1 MSKMLNTAQAA
12 IEWVADTRQRAVRLD
27 DEADALLAQLTLAAV
42 SESALKTTFSSQ
54 GCIGLYGHSQSAKAH
69 LLAAL
74 CCNATGKVNIV
85 TPDRSFDYFSH
96 INPGHAPTNMAIRF
110 TRDENPHDSEWPL
123 RLRLLS
129 EAELVQLFIAQF
141 SALPDN
147 RQVEKSIIEARL
159 EKWQTLRQRHPVPG
173 ITAHDVAAIGR
184 FWRSCVPAN
193 QQQIDDALWYQFATL
208 LPALDLTTR
217 ANAWALLWGEQPE
230 LTQQWLA
237 LAHTLQQTGHAQ
249 ELAAPL
255 SLLVDHFGL
264 PAESFLTQVA
274 LTSNNE
280 AQSDV
285 VVHPI
290 ENHQLLN
297 AVSLSL
303 SSLALLTREL
313 VLTVEDS
320 VLENVDLLDIPL
332 APDAHP
338 HPLWQAKLG
347 WMLEHYRQHLQPDVL
362 LICNAVSARAQTP
375 AITRKLL
382 GWVNDT
388 QPVHDAALPGVVWAI
403 TPQDARFSTQQNLDE
418 SVQQLMGKPG
428 LHWGTL
434 QALDKHS
441 LQRLVEWLTQATSP
455 QQRQARLTSLREQHQ
470 QCIRETLKSWINPAQ
485 AESDSH
491 ESVIRQLQAQAAK
504 HGELLDGLLPPMR
517 IFESLLRIQQPR
529 EEQVSGLFN
538 EEIDL
543 FAEVRDTLHS
553 PESQET
559 GYQAHKMWI
568 NHVRQWCRDENN
580 ARRLRLD
587 SRTLRQVAD
596 ILVTTSYRLEM
607 PQRLQRIMQRENVCA
622 AQLHADIGDFIT
634 WLGFADVAEE
644 QRPASRIQK
653 GSAIF
658 SAPKQSPML
667 RLTKLDEQPSHG
679 ASRYVYDWLVALYT
693 RANENAG
700 YQHPQDVSET
710 DKKRLDALLFS

>member
-12 IEWVADTRQRAVRLD
+12 IEWVTETRQRSVRLD
-27 DEADALLAQLTLAAV
+27 DEADALLTQLTLAAV
-42 SESALKTTFSSQ
+42 NESALTATFSAR
-54 GCIGLYGHSQSAKAH
+54 GCVGLYGHSQSAKAH

-74 CCNATGKVNIV
+74 CSNANGKVNIV

-110 TRDENPHDSEWPL
+110 TREDNPLNSEWPL

-129 EAELVQLFIAQF
+129 EAELVQLFITQF
-141 SALPDN
+141 CALPDN

-159 EKWQTLRQRHPVPG
+159 EKWQTLRQRHPVQG
-173 ITAHDVAAIGR
+173 ITAQDVAAIGR
-184 FWRSCVPAN
+184 FWCSCVPVN
-193 QQQIDDALWYQFATL
+193 QQQIDDALWHQFATL

-237 LAHTLQQTGHAQ
+237 LAHTLQQTGNAQ

-264 PAESFLTQVA
+264 PAESFLTQAA
-274 LTSNNE
+274 LHGSE

-297 AVSLSL
+297 AVSLSQT
-303 SSLALLTREL
+303 SLALLTREL
-313 VLTVEDS
+313 VLTVEDT

-332 APDAHP
+332 APDAHS

-362 LICNAVSARAQTP
+362 LICNAVSTRAQTP
-375 AITRKLL
+375 TITRKLL

-434 QALDKHS
+434 QALDNHS

-470 QCIRETLKSWINPAQ
+470 QRIRETLMSWINTRDDA
-485 AESDSH
+485 SGSS
-491 ESVIRQLQAQAAK
+491 ESVIRQLQSQAAK
-504 HGELLDGLLPPMR
+504 HGDLLEGLLPPMR
-517 IFESLLRIQQPR
+517 LFESLLRVHQPR
-529 EEQVSGLFN
+529 EEQVNGLFN

-543 FAEVRDTLHS
+543 FAEVRDMPHS
-553 PESQET
+553 PESKET
-559 GYQAHKMWI
+559 GYLAHKMWI

-580 ARRLRLD
+580 ARRLGLD
-587 SRTLRQVAD
+587 PRTLRQVAD
-596 ILVTTSYRLEM
+596 ILVTTSYRLDM
-607 PQRLQRIMQRENVCA
+607 PQRLQHIMQRENVCA

-634 WLGFADVAEE
+634 WLGFANVAEE

-653 GSAIF
+653 GAAIF
-658 SAPKQSPML
+658 SAPKQQPMS
-667 RLTKLDEQPSHG
+667 RLAKLAEQPSHG

-693 RANENAG
+693 RANENVG
-700 YQHPQDVSET
+700 YQHPQDVTEA
-710 DKKRLDALLFS
+710 DKKRLDTLLSV

>member
-12 IEWVADTRQRAVRLD
+12 IEWVTESRQHSVRLD
-27 DEADALLAQLTLAAV
+27 DEADALLTQLTLAAV
-42 SESALKTTFSSQ
+42 NESALTATFSAR
-54 GCIGLYGHSQSAKAH
+54 GCVGLYGHSQSAKAH

-74 CCNATGKVNIV
+74 CSNANGKVNIV
-85 TPDRSFDYFSH
+85 TPDRRFDYFSH

-110 TRDENPHDSEWPL
+110 TREDNPLNSEWPL

-129 EAELVQLFIAQF
+129 EAELVQLFITQF
-141 SALPDN
+141 CALPDN

-159 EKWQTLRQRHPVPG
+159 EKWQTLRQRHPVQG
-173 ITAHDVAAIGR
+173 ITAQDVAAIGR
-184 FWRSCVPAN
+184 FWCSCVPVN
-193 QQQIDDALWYQFATL
+193 QQQIDDALWHQFATL

-237 LAHTLQQTGHAQ
+237 LAHTLQQTGNAQ

-264 PAESFLTQVA
+264 PAESFLTQAA
-274 LTSNNE
+274 LHGSE

-297 AVSLSL
+297 AVSLSQT
-303 SSLALLTREL
+303 SLALLTREL
-313 VLTVEDS
+313 VLTVEDT

-332 APDAHP
+332 APDAHS

-362 LICNAVSARAQTP
+362 LICNAVSTRAQTP
-375 AITRKLL
+375 TITRKLL

-434 QALDKHS
+434 QALDNHS

-470 QCIRETLKSWINPAQ
+470 QRIRETLMSWINTRDN
-485 AESDSH
+485 ESGSS
-491 ESVIRQLQAQAAK
+491 ESVIRQLQSQAAK
-504 HGELLDGLLPPMR
+504 HGELLEGLLPPMR
-517 IFESLLRIQQPR
+517 LFESLLRVHQPR
-529 EEQVSGLFN
+529 EEQVNGLFN

-543 FAEVRDTLHS
+543 FAEVRDMPHS
-553 PESQET
+553 PESKET
-559 GYQAHKMWI
+559 GYLAHKMWV

-580 ARRLRLD
+580 ARRLGLD
-587 SRTLRQVAD
+587 PRTLRQVAD
-596 ILVTTSYRLEM
+596 ILVTTSYRLDM
-607 PQRLQRIMQRENVCA
+607 PQRLQHIMQRENVCA

-634 WLGFADVAEE
+634 WLGFANVAEE

-653 GSAIF
+653 GAAIF
-658 SAPKQSPML
+658 SAPKQQPMS
-667 RLTKLDEQPSHG
+667 RLAKLEEQPSHG

-693 RANENAG
+693 RANENVG
-700 YQHPQDVSET
+700 YQHPQDVTEA
-710 DKKRLDALLFS
+710 DKKRLDTLLSV

>member
-12 IEWVADTRQRAVRLD
+12 IEWVTETRQRSVRLD
-27 DEADALLAQLTLAAV
+27 DEADALLTQLTLAAV
-42 SESALKTTFSSQ
+42 NESALTATFSAR
-54 GCIGLYGHSQSAKAH
+54 GCVGLYGHSQSAKAH

-74 CCNATGKVNIV
+74 CSNANGKVNIV

-110 TRDENPHDSEWPL
+110 TREDNPLNSEWPL

-129 EAELVQLFIAQF
+129 EAELVQLFITQF
-141 SALPDN
+141 CALPDN

-159 EKWQTLRQRHPVPG
+159 EKWQTLRQRHPVQG
-173 ITAHDVAAIGR
+173 ITAQDVAAIGR

-193 QQQIDDALWYQFATL
+193 QQQIDDALWHQFATL

-237 LAHTLQQTGHAQ
+237 LAHTLQQTGNAQ

-264 PAESFLTQVA
+264 PAESFLTQAA
-274 LTSNNE
+274 LHGSE

-297 AVSLSL
+297 AVSLSQT
-303 SSLALLTREL
+303 SLALLTREL
-313 VLTVEDS
+313 VLTVEDT

-332 APDAHP
+332 APDAHS

-362 LICNAVSARAQTP
+362 LICNAVSTRAQTP
-375 AITRKLL
+375 TITRKLL

-388 QPVHDAALPGVVWAI
+388 QPVDDAALPGVVWAI

-434 QALDKHS
+434 QALDNHS

-455 QQRQARLTSLREQHQ
+455 QQRQARLTSLRELHQ
-470 QCIRETLKSWINPAQ
+470 QRIRETLMSWINTRDNA
-485 AESDSH
+485 SGSS
-491 ESVIRQLQAQAAK
+491 ESVIRQLQSQAAK
-504 HGELLDGLLPPMR
+504 HGELLEGLLPPMR
-517 IFESLLRIQQPR
+517 LFESLLRVHQPR
-529 EEQVSGLFN
+529 EEQVNGLFN

-543 FAEVRDTLHS
+543 FAEVRDMPHS
-553 PESQET
+553 PESKET
-559 GYQAHKMWI
+559 GYLAHKMWV

-580 ARRLRLD
+580 ARRLGLD
-587 SRTLRQVAD
+587 PRTLRQVAD
-596 ILVTTSYRLEM
+596 ILVTTSYRLDM
-607 PQRLQRIMQRENVCA
+607 PQRLQHIMQRENVCA

-634 WLGFADVAEE
+634 WLGFANVAEE

-653 GSAIF
+653 GAAIF
-658 SAPKQSPML
+658 SAPKQQPMS
-667 RLTKLDEQPSHG
+667 RLAKLAEQPSHG

-693 RANENAG
+693 RANENVG
-700 YQHPQDVSET
+700 YQHPQDVTEA
-710 DKKRLDALLFS
+710 DKKRLDTLLSV

>member
-1 MSKMLNTAQAA
+1 MSKMLNTAQAV
-12 IEWVADTRQRAVRLD
+12 IEWVTETRQRSVRLD
-27 DEADALLAQLTLAAV
+27 DEADALLTQLTLAAV
-42 SESALKTTFSSQ
+42 NESALTATFSAR
-54 GCIGLYGHSQSAKAH
+54 GCVGLYGHSQSAKAH

-74 CCNATGKVNIV
+74 CSNANGKVNIV

-110 TRDENPHDSEWPL
+110 TREDNPLNSEWPL

-129 EAELVQLFIAQF
+129 EAELVQLFITQF
-141 SALPDN
+141 CALPDN

-159 EKWQTLRQRHPVPG
+159 EKWQTLRQRHPVQG
-173 ITAHDVAAIGR
+173 ITAQDVAAIGR

-193 QQQIDDALWYQFATL
+193 QQQIDDALWHQFATL

-237 LAHTLQQTGHAQ
+237 LAHTLQQTGNAQ

-274 LTSNNE
+274 LHGSE

-297 AVSLSL
+297 AVSLSQA
-303 SSLALLTREL
+303 SLALLTREL
-313 VLTVEDS
+313 ILTVEDA

-347 WMLEHYRQHLQPDVL
+347 WMLEHYRQQLQPDVL
-362 LICNAVSARAQTP
+362 LICNAVSTRAQTP

-434 QALDKHS
+434 QALDNHS

-470 QCIRETLKSWINPAQ
+470 QRIRETLMSWTNTRND
-485 AESDSH
+485 ESGSS
-491 ESVIRQLQAQAAK
+491 ESVIRQLQSQAAK
-504 HGELLDGLLPPMR
+504 HGELLEGLLPPMR
-517 IFESLLRIQQPR
+517 LFESLLRVHQPR
-529 EEQVSGLFN
+529 EEQVNGLFN

-543 FAEVRDTLHS
+543 FAEVRDIPHS
-553 PESQET
+553 PESKET
-559 GYQAHKMWI
+559 GYLAHKMWV

-580 ARRLRLD
+580 ARRLGLD
-587 SRTLRQVAD
+587 PRTLRQVAD

-607 PQRLQRIMQRENVCA
+607 PQRLQRMMQRENVCA

-634 WLGFADVAEE
+634 WLGFTNVAEE

-653 GSAIF
+653 GAAIF
-658 SAPKQSPML
+658 SAPKQQPMS
-667 RLTKLDEQPSHG
+667 RLAKLEEQPSHG

-693 RANENAG
+693 RANENVG
-700 YQHPQDVSET
+700 YQHPQDVNEV
-710 DKKRLDALLFS
+710 DKKRLDALLSC

>member
-12 IEWVADTRQRAVRLD
+12 IEWVTETRQRSVRLD
-27 DEADALLAQLTLAAV
+27 DEADALLTQLTLAAV
-42 SESALKTTFSSQ
+42 NESALTATFSAR
-54 GCIGLYGHSQSAKAH
+54 GCVGLYGHSQSAKAH

-74 CCNATGKVNIV
+74 CSNAYGKVNIV

-110 TRDENPHDSEWPL
+110 TREDNPLNSEWPL

-129 EAELVQLFIAQF
+129 EAELVQLFITQF
-141 SALPDN
+141 CALPDN

-159 EKWQTLRQRHPVPG
+159 EKWQTLRQRHPVQG
-173 ITAHDVAAIGR
+173 ITAQDVAAIGR

-193 QQQIDDALWYQFATL
+193 QQQIDDALWHQFATL

-237 LAHTLQQTGHAQ
+237 LAHTLQQTGNAQ

-264 PAESFLTQVA
+264 PAESFLTQAA
-274 LTSNNE
+274 LHGSE

-297 AVSLSL
+297 AVSLSQT
-303 SSLALLTREL
+303 SLALLTREL
-313 VLTVEDS
+313 VLTVEDT
-320 VLENVDLLDIPL
+320 VQENVDLLDIPL
-332 APDAHP
+332 APDAHS

-362 LICNAVSARAQTP
+362 LICNAVSTRAQTP
-375 AITRKLL
+375 TITRKLL

-434 QALDKHS
+434 QALDNHS

-470 QCIRETLKSWINPAQ
+470 QRIRETLMSWINTRDN
-485 AESDSH
+485 ESGSS
-491 ESVIRQLQAQAAK
+491 ESVIRQLQSQAAK
-504 HGELLDGLLPPMR
+504 HGELLEGLLPPMR
-517 IFESLLRIQQPR
+517 LFESLLRVHQPR
-529 EEQVSGLFN
+529 EEQVNGLFN

-543 FAEVRDTLHS
+543 FAEVRDMPHS
-553 PESQET
+553 QESKET
-559 GYQAHKMWI
+559 GYQAHKMWV

-580 ARRLRLD
+580 ARRLGLD
-587 SRTLRQVAD
+587 PRTLRQVAD
-596 ILVTTSYRLEM
+596 ILVTTSYRLDM
-607 PQRLQRIMQRENVCA
+607 PQRLQHIMQRENFCA

-634 WLGFADVAEE
+634 WLGFANVAEE

-653 GSAIF
+653 GAAIF
-658 SAPKQSPML
+658 SAQKQQPMS
-667 RLTKLDEQPSHG
+667 RLAKLEEQPSHG

-693 RANENAG
+693 RANENVG
-700 YQHPQDVSET
+700 YQHPQDVTEA
-710 DKKRLDALLFS
+710 DKKRLDTLLSV

>member
-1 MSKMLNTAQAA
+1 MSKMFNTAQAA
-12 IEWVADTRQRAVRLD
+12 IEWVNDTRQRAARLD
-27 DEADALLAQLTLAAV
+27 DEADSLLAQLTIAAV
-42 SESALKTTFSSQ
+42 TESALNTAFSSR
-54 GCIGLYGHSQSAKAH
+54 GCVGLYGHSQPAKAH
-69 LLAAL
+69 LLSAL
-74 CCNATGKVNIV
+74 CSNTSGKLNIA

-110 TRDENPHDSEWPL
+110 TREDNPVDSEWPL

-129 EAELVQLFIAQF
+129 EAELVQLFITQF
-141 SALPDN
+141 CAMPDS

-159 EKWQTLRQRHPVPG
+159 EKWQTLRQRHPVQG
-173 ITAHDVAAIGR
+173 VTAHDVAAIGR

-193 QQQIDDALWYQFATL
+193 QQQIDDALWHQFATL

-217 ANAWALLWGEQPE
+217 AHAWALLWGEQPE

-237 LAHTLQQTGHAQ
+237 LAHTLQQTGQAH

-264 PAESFLTQVA
+264 PAESFLTQAA
-274 LTSNNE
+274 LTGND

-285 VVHPI
+285 VVHPV

-303 SSLALLTREL
+303 ESLALLTREL

-338 HPLWQAKLG
+338 NPLWRAKLG

-362 LICNAVSARAQTP
+362 LICNAVSSRSQTP
-375 AITRKLL
+375 AITRKLMS
-382 GWVNDT
+382 WANDT

-418 SVQQLMGKPG
+418 AVQQLMGKPG
-428 LHWGTL
+428 LRWGTL

-441 LQRLVEWLTQATSP
+441 LLRLAEWLSQATSA
-455 QQRQARLTSLREQHQ
+455 QQRQSRLTSLHEQHQ
-470 QCIRETLKSWINPAQ
+470 QHVRETLMSWLNDS
-485 AESDSH
+485 ESVPDSS
-491 ESVIRQLQAQAAK
+491 ETVIRQLQAQAAK
-504 HGELLDGLLPPMR
+504 HGELLEGLLPPMR
-517 IFESLLRIQQPR
+517 CFESLLRIQQPR

-543 FAEVRDTLHS
+543 FADVREPLHS
-553 PESQET
+553 SESKET

-568 NHVRQWCRDENN
+568 NHVRQWCRDDNN

-587 SRTLRQVAD
+587 PRTLRQVAD
-596 ILVTTSYRLEM
+596 ILITTSYRLEM
-607 PQRLQRIMQRENVCA
+607 PQRLQQIMQRENVCG

-634 WLGFADVAEE
+634 WLGYANVAEN
-644 QRPASRIQK
+644 QRPASRVLK
-653 GSAIF
+653 GAAIF
-658 SAPKQSPML
+658 SAPVQQPMS
-667 RLTKLDEQPSHG
+667 RLTQLDEQPQHG
-679 ASRYVYDWLVALYT
+679 ASRHVYDWLVALYT
-693 RANENAG
+693 RANENVG
-700 YQHPQDVSET
+700 YQHPLDVT
-710 DKKRLDALLFS
+710 KDDRLRLVALLTP